1 GRQIEGH
8 CGLQFLSCHYSE
20 MGTMVKQLRASVLPR
35 INLYSHRF
43 MSSAE
48 SKADNT
54 HPAQKQ
60 KHRQEGKGEGAAPS
74 PIGDAKIR
82 VLVKSFSKKYLNHP
96 CFQDF
101 RKVGLPRRRVLYT
114 VLRSPHIDK
123 KSREQFEMRV
133 YKQLL
138 EKETD
143 VNELAKKFFWFKRMH
158 FFGAQYEFIFNY
170 KTRLDMTR

>member
-1 GRQIEGH
+1 
-8 CGLQFLSCHYSE
+8 
-20 MGTMVKQLRASVLPR
+20 
-35 INLYSHRF
+35 

-170 KTRLDMTR
+170 KTRLDMTRVHATSSILQTDTSSKKVNSNCQLLKRSGISLGTLNL